1 MNFTK
6 LRKIYTNFVIFDE
19 GILFLSGQFGMPFD
33 KRQLYDFDVRVP
45 LMVRGPGIATGQ
57 TSMVQLELQCLKH

>member
-1 MNFTK
+1 
-6 LRKIYTNFVIFDE
+6 
-19 GILFLSGQFGMPFD
+19 MPFD

-57 TSMVQLELQCLKH
+57 TAKVQLELQCLEH